1 MIALYYYFYL
11 YKYRKLFS
19 GNRMILNKYIF
30 TLFLIHAFS
39 SFSSVQ
45 EKALQTITENDL
57 KRHITFLSSDSL
69 QGRALNTENRGLETA
84 AGYLRNNAKKTG
96 LKPFNKSYF
105 QSFEILATKP
115 DCKNTSRKNTRVT
128 YSVHS
133 ENQAPEEKTA
143 QNTQLIAAQN
153 VVGIL
158 EGSNAHLK
166 DECIVFMAHYDHL
179 GTDEKG
185 NIFNGADDN
194 ATGSAILLEL
204 AEAFARLERKPRRSV
219 VFLWTTAEEIG
230 MLGSEYYAKHPVF
243 PLGKTKACINI
254 DMAGRVYEPRD
265 SVRKN
270 SPKLVKDFDGVYTL
284 TSDFSPELD
293 EITDSACKQLEL
305 VPDKSLPDYFFRSS
319 DHRHFHSREVPILNL
334 STGYHADYHKVNDE
348 VSRIRFDKV
357 KRVADL
363 CFLVGFEMANMD

>member
-1 MIALYYYFYL
+1 MIALNCYFYL

-19 GNRMILNKYIF
+19 GNRMILNKYIL
-30 TLFLIHAFS
+30 TLFLICAFSAFS
-39 SFSSVQ
+39 SAQ
-45 EKALQTITENDL
+45 EKALQTITVNNL

-69 QGRALNTENRGLETA
+69 QGRALNTETRGLETA
-84 AGYLRNNAKKTG
+84 ADYLRNTAKKTG
-96 LKPFNKSYF
+96 LKPFENNYF
-105 QSFEILATKP
+105 QSFEIRATKP
-115 DCKNTSRKNTRVT
+115 DCKNTSRKNLRVS

-133 ENQAPEEKTA
+133 ESLNSEVKTA
-143 QNTQLIAAQN
+143 QNTQLIPAQN

-158 EGSNAHLK
+158 EGSDAHLK

-194 ATGSAILLEL
+194 STGCAILLEL
-204 AEAFARLERKPRRSV
+204 AEAFSHLEKKPCRSV

-230 MLGSEYYAKHPVF
+230 MLGSEYYAENPVF
-243 PLGKTKACINI
+243 PPGNTKAVINI

-265 SVRKN
+265 SVWKN
-270 SPKLVKDFDGVYTL
+270 SPKLVKDFNGIYTL
-284 TSDFSPELD
+284 ISDFSPELD
-293 EITDSACKQLEL
+293 EITDSACKQLDL

-319 DHRHFHSREVPILNL
+319 DHRHFHSREVPVLNL
-334 STGYHADYHKVNDE
+334 STGYHADYHKVTDE